1 MDTPPVIPFPGRKE
15 PDDFMSGYW
24 EGLGDGYDLAEKSL
38 LRDRWRWVLLGFAAG
53 FAIVALSLM
62 AVLIIA
68 F

>member
-1 MDTPPVIPFPGRKE
+1 MDIPPVIRFPNSKE

-53 FAIVALSLM
+53 FSTAGFSLM